1 MGGMSMSGAK
11 EKDIRKK
18 VDETLQTLP
27 VDATWEDVMDRI
39 YVRQKI
45 ENGLSDV
52 AEGKTLSVD
61 EVRKRFGLSE

>member
-1 MGGMSMSGAK
+1 MSGAK

-52 AEGKTLSVD
+52 AVGKTLSVA

>member
-18 VDETLQTLP
+18 VNETLQTLP
-27 VDATWEDVMDRI
+27 VDATWDDVMDRI

-52 AEGKTLSVD
+52 AEGKTLSVA

>member
-1 MGGMSMSGAK
+1 MSGVK
-11 EKDIRKK
+11 ETDIRRK

-27 VDATWEDVMDRI
+27 VDATWADVMDRI

-52 AEGKTLSVD
+52 AEGKTLSVA

>member
-1 MGGMSMSGAK
+1 MGGLSMSGAK

-52 AEGKTLSVD
+52 AEGKTLSVA
-61 EVRKRFGLSE
+61 EVLKRFWLSE

>member
-18 VDETLQTLP
+18 IDETLQTLP

-52 AEGKTLSVD
+52 AEGKTLSVA

>member
-1 MGGMSMSGAK
+1 MSGVK
-11 EKDIRKK
+11 ETDIRRK

-27 VDATWEDVMDRI
+27 VDATWADVMERI

-52 AEGKTLSVD
+52 AEGKTLSVA

>member
-1 MGGMSMSGAK
+1 MSGVK
-11 EKDIRKK
+11 ETDIRRK

-27 VDATWEDVMDRI
+27 VDATWADVMDRI

-52 AEGKTLSVD
+52 AEGQTLSVA

>member
-1 MGGMSMSGAK
+1 MSGAK

-45 ENGLSDV
+45 ENGLSDF
-52 AEGKTLSVD
+52 AEGKTLSVA

>member
-1 MGGMSMSGAK
+1 MSGVK
-11 EKDIRKK
+11 DTDIRRK

-27 VDATWEDVMDRI
+27 VDATWADVMDRI

-52 AEGKTLSVD
+52 AEGKTLSVA

>member
-1 MGGMSMSGAK
+1 MGGMSMSGGK

-52 AEGKTLSVD
+52 AEGKTLSVA

>member
-52 AEGKTLSVD
+52 AEGKTLSVA

>member
-1 MGGMSMSGAK
+1 MSGVK
-11 EKDIRKK
+11 ETDIRRK

-27 VDATWEDVMDRI
+27 VDATWADVMDRI

-52 AEGKTLSVD
+52 AKGQTLSVA
-61 EVRKRFGLSE
+61 EVRKRFGLGE

>member
-1 MGGMSMSGAK
+1 MGSMSMSGAK

-18 VDETLQTLP
+18 IDETLETLP

-52 AEGKTLSVD
+52 AEGKTLSVA

>member
-1 MGGMSMSGAK
+1 MSMSGAK

-18 VDETLQTLP
+18 IDETLETLP

-52 AEGKTLSVD
+52 AEGKTLSVA

>member
-1 MGGMSMSGAK
+1 MSGVK
-11 EKDIRKK
+11 ETDIRRK

-27 VDATWEDVMDRI
+27 VDATWADVMDRI

-52 AEGKTLSVD
+52 ADGQTLSVA

>member
-1 MGGMSMSGAK
+1 MSGAK

>member
-1 MGGMSMSGAK
+1 MSGAK

-18 VDETLQTLP
+18 VNETLQTLP
-27 VDATWEDVMDRI
+27 VDATWDDVMDRI

-52 AEGKTLSVD
+52 AEGKTLSVA